1 MAAAGAQV
9 GELRIEWE
17 DELRDCGVV
26 LVREES
32 SVDQEKYMASGLG
45 GRFEQVTHP
54 LQVPLF
60 PFSLGNRGW
69 MWTVSA
75 QGYGRFSGHLCL
87 SRSNIYRDMCVSEC
101 VHEGAHKHIHTYTCV
116 YT

>member
-32 SVDQEKYMASGLG
+32 SVDQEKYMASG
-45 GRFEQVTHP
+45 
-54 LQVPLF
+54 
-60 PFSLGNRGW
+60 
-69 MWTVSA
+69 
-75 QGYGRFSGHLCL
+75 
-87 SRSNIYRDMCVSEC
+87 SRREV
-101 VHEGAHKHIHTYTCV
+101 
-116 YT
+116 